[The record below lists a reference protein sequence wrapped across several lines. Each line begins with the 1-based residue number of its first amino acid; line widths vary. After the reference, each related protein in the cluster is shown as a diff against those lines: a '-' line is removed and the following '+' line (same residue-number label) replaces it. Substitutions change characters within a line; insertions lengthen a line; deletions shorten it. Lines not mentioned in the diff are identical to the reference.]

1 MEPAIQKNNIYTT
14 FTVSQLPN
22 KISKERSYNMD
33 GKQRREKLIQILQ
46 MQTEPISGTQLSKQ
60 LGVSRQII
68 VQDIALIRAEQHSIL
83 STTKGYLMVTPKQS
97 YVSRYF
103 KVKHKKEEI
112 EDELITIIHYGGKI
126 KNVMIE
132 HPTYGKI
139 ITDLFLAT
147 EEQVK
152 EFIAKINA
160 EHTVPLY
167 ELTKGV
173 HSHKVEA
180 ESEEILEK
188 IEQALKEK
196 KYLIK

>member
-1 MEPAIQKNNIYTT
+1 
-14 FTVSQLPN
+14 
-22 KISKERSYNMD
+22 MD

-83 STTKGYLMVTPKQS
+83 STTKGYLMVEQKKS

-103 KVKHKKEEI
+103 KTKHKKEEI
-112 EDELITIIHYGGKI
+112 KDELITMIHYGGRV
-126 KNVMIE
+126 KNVRVE
-132 HPTYGKI
+132 HPTYGTI
-139 ITDLFLAT
+139 VTDLFLAT
-147 EEQVK
+147 EEQVE
-152 EFIAKINA
+152 EFIEKINL
-160 EHTVPLY
+160 EHTIPLY
-167 ELTKGV
+167 ELTEGV

-188 IEQALKEK
+188 IGQALKEK
-196 KYLIK
+196 NYMVE